1 MNLLEKIKSGELTAI
16 GWGTGEMFKYRK
28 YIHDFDLLFTIDDRK
43 KTDYINDVK
52 IETPDILEKINQQ
65 KHILIAYSVE
75 YLETIYT
82 YCKKYEELIVLPF
95 NSHEFNILNNLKNLE
110 AARNTYIHHGISYIN
125 LKNNA

>member
-1 MNLLEKIKSGELTAI
+1 
-16 GWGTGEMFKYRK
+16 MFKYRK
-28 YIHDFDLLFTIDDRK
+28 YIHDFDLSFTIDDRK